1 MVRILPDGATGS
13 LDRLEVRADGRER
26 RAGDQARALA
36 ERTGLNDSRAYRQVR
51 ADLTRVRAVGF
62 SSSGRQGN
70 TTAEIRFDI
79 S

>member
-1 MVRILPDGATGS
+1 
-13 LDRLEVRADGRER
+13 
-26 RAGDQARALA
+26 
-36 ERTGLNDSRAYRQVR
+36 
-51 ADLTRVRAVGF
+51 VRAVGF